1 MGKNGTNG
9 FTLVE
14 LIITITVSVIL
25 VSAGAMTIRN
35 FSNNQK
41 VEAVKS
47 ELISQIKLARNMA
60 ITKQCPGCDKFDY
73 VRVVVDNNN
82 LTLRIVAR
90 DSIAG
95 SDKYTFLETKK
106 LDNTDDLA
114 INASFDFGFLV
125 GDGRLTNGS
134 GVLNTGSVDIR
145 LYPIDNAANFRN
157 ILIDKS
163 GLINEK

>member
-1 MGKNGTNG
+1 MVKIGSNG

-14 LIITITVSVIL
+14 LIITITVSMVL
-25 VSAGAMTIRN
+25 VSAGAITIRN
-35 FSNNQK
+35 FSSNQK
-41 VEAVKS
+41 VEAVKN

-60 ITKQCPGCDKFDY
+60 ITNQCPGCDKFSY

-90 DSIAG
+90 DSAG
-95 SDKYTFLETKK
+95 GNDKYTFLETKK
-106 LDNTDDLA
+106 LDNTDGLA
-114 INASFDFGFLV
+114 INSSFDFGFLV
-125 GDGRLTNGS
+125 GDGRLTDGS
-134 GVLNTGSVDIR
+134 GVLNTGSIDIR